1 MRNQR
6 IAPWRSISNLGAV
19 TPFSLEKSLERG
31 EIKATIVGAKRI
43 LQLNSQPIT
52 AGVHVAAIGVNRF
65 RFDRQFSKLRAVCYV
80 CQTLDWERINVADKP
95 QRPAC

>member
-80 CQTLDWERINVADKP
+80 CQTLD
-95 QRPAC
+95 